1 MIDNLFTKHN
11 EINQNKTEMKLN
23 HFGSI
28 RLLKKIGCF
37 LSDTIYTTTGILL
50 TNESSTGN
58 KLELNT
64 FLDNGIYIVRAY
76 NLNGFAVTEKVLIM
90 N

>member
-37 LSDTIYTTTGILL
+37 LSDTMYRQMGRSVLQQYGKLLPLGEQKRLLGSLLILHTL
-50 TNESSTGN
+50 
-58 KLELNT
+58 LE
-64 FLDNGIYIVRAY
+64 
-76 NLNGFAVTEKVLIM
+76 
-90 N
+90 

>member
-37 LSDTIYTTTGILL
+37 LSDTRY
-50 TNESSTGN
+50 S
-58 KLELNT
+58 KLKKIQK
-64 FLDNGIYIVRAY
+64 DC
-76 NLNGFAVTEKVLIM
+76 
-90 N
+90 